1 VANNRN
7 VTALDRLIDNKIVQN
22 IVVWFFVFL
31 VLIITVQA
39 DNRVATAFF
48 MVLLI
53 APAVYVNNLLILPY
67 LKHNVLLF
75 ILLFIVNAIV
85 FSTISVYSITLV
97 ENVEFK
103 LEMILNFFGALL
115 MVLVGASAIKLARD
129 SFTRRQENKEAE
141 LKLLKGQMNRHF
153 LFNTL
158 NNLYGLS
165 VIKSDKLPNLMLKL
179 SDLLRYSIY
188 ETGETF
194 VSLEKEIAYLE
205 NYMALERIRLE
216 DTTSIILNKKGDFK
230 NLMIAPMLLIVFVEN
245 AFKHLSESDK
255 HESRVDVSVEVK
267 EDMLYFNCTNTS
279 SSNSSNDQ
287 IEAGNGG
294 IGLQNAKK
302 RLKLLY
308 PDKHQLKINNDFN
321 AYQVYLKLVF

>member
-1 VANNRN
+1 MANNRN

-308 PDKHQLKINNDFN
+308 PDEHQLKINNDFN